1 MSTLEATRYT
11 PEDLLTMPGGERFEL
26 VDGHLVEKPMG
37 AESDWIAGELHMLV
51 RTFVK
56 SRRCGYCFG
65 PETGYQ
71 CFRDDPNKV
80 RKPDGSFIAAGRLPG
95 NRIPKGHIRIV
106 PDLVVEVIS
115 PNDLYYEVEAK
126 VHEYQTAGV
135 RLIWVVNPD
144 LRTVKVY
151 DSQAGG
157 VRELSPGDQLTGG
170 EVLPG
175 FSCDVAELFPPAVEG

>member
-1 MSTLEATRYT
+1 M
-11 PEDLLTMPGGERFEL
+11 PEGERYEL
-26 VDGHLVEKPMG
+26 VDGHLVEKPIG
-37 AESDWIAGELHMLV
+37 AESDWIGMRLIAQLV
-51 RTFVK
+51 MFVES
-56 SRRCGYCFG
+56 SRRGHVFG

-71 CFRDDPNKV
+71 CFRDAPNKV

-106 PDLVVEVIS
+106 PDLAIEVIS

-151 DSQAGG
+151 DSQAGHPS
-157 VRELSPGDQLTGG
+157 ELTAGDELTGG
-170 EVLPG
+170 DVLPG
-175 FSCDVAELFPPAVEG
+175 FRCTIADLFPPANDSDPV

>member
-1 MSTLEATRYT
+1 MSTIEAIRYT
-11 PEDLLTMPGGERFEL
+11 PEDLLTMPGGERYEL

-37 AESDWIAGELHMLV
+37 AESDWIADELRYLLKA
-51 RTFVK
+51 FVK
-56 SRRCGYCFG
+56 STGGGHTFG

-106 PDLVVEVIS
+106 PDLVIEVIS

-126 VHEYQTAGV
+126 VREYQTAGV

-151 DSQAGG
+151 DSQAGR
-157 VRELSPGDQLTGG
+157 VFDLSEGDRLTGG

-175 FSCDVAELFPPAVEG
+175 FSCLVSDLFPPSVEG